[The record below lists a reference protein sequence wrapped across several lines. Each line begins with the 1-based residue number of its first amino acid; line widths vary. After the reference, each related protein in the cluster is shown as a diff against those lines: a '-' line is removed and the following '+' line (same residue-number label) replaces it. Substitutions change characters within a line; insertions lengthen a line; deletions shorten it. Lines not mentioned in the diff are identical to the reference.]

1 MDIVEMKTAHPKQFK
16 DSPLGRIPT
25 NWEVTSLGKSF
36 DELYRYPTYYGIEYV
51 ESGIPEVRGEL
62 IKADGTIEENSENFR
77 YISRETA
84 DRFPRV
90 HLEPGDFVMS
100 VRGTMGKVAIVPE
113 RLRGAVITAN
123 LIRMK
128 FAKSV
133 VVPEWARHF
142 LCSEFFQDAL
152 DLATSAT
159 TIRTIQVPE
168 LCAIAFRRP
177 PINEQCHIAEIL
189 DTIDEAI
196 QETEVLISKLK
207 AMKQGL
213 LHDLLTRGLDKNG
226 KLRDPKA
233 HPEQFKDS
241 PLGRIPNEWEVV
253 NIESIGANKPHA
265 IVDGPFGSNLK
276 SIHYRKKGVPV
287 IQSGFVT
294 NGEFIASEYVY
305 VDKALF
311 QVQRRSTVVP
321 GDIVMA
327 KIGAQCGT
335 CAILP
340 EGHSVGILARN
351 SLKISTN
358 PDRCRTLFLLRVLH
372 RYYQIGLMDKVIT
385 ETAQP
390 AISLKNLRAM
400 LIPLPSLME
409 QDSIVSNLNF
419 HDARIHTEEQYRD
432 KLKLQKKGLMHDL
445 LTGKV
450 RVQGITEWT

>member
-1 MDIVEMKTAHPKQFK
+1 MLADSWKMIRIK
-16 DSPLGRIPT
+16 DVCELGRGRVI
-25 NWEVTSLGKSF
+25 NQ
-36 DELYRYPTYYGIEYV
+36 DELYDHPGQYPVYSSQSKDSGAFGCLDTFDFDGEYV
-51 ESGIPEVRGEL
+51 TWTTDGAYAGTVFYRSGRFNCTNVCGTLKAKTNEICMKYLSFGLSTKSKNHVSYVGNPKLMNNIMGNIVIP
-62 IKADGTIEENSENFR
+62 
-77 YISRETA
+77 
-84 DRFPRV
+84 FPP
-90 HLEPGDFVMS
+90 L
-100 VRGTMGKVAIVPE
+100 PE
-113 RLRGAVITAN
+113 
-123 LIRMK
+123 
-128 FAKSV
+128 
-133 VVPEWARHF
+133 
-142 LCSEFFQDAL
+142 Q
-152 DLATSAT
+152 
-159 TIRTIQVPE
+159 
-168 LCAIAFRRP
+168 RR
-177 PINEQCHIAEIL
+177 IAEIL

-196 QETEVLISKLK
+196 QKTEALISKLK

-226 KLRDPKA
+226 KLRDTKA

-241 PLGRIPNEWEVV
+241 PMGRIPKEWDTVT
-253 NIESIGANKPHA
+253 IEAIGADKPHA

-294 NGEFIASEYVY
+294 TGEFIAHEYVY
-305 VDKALF
+305 VDNALF
-311 QVQRRSTVVP
+311 QAQRRSAVVP
-321 GDIVMA
+321 RDIVMA

-340 EGHSVGILARN
+340 EGHPVGILAGN

-358 PDRCRTLFLLRVLH
+358 PNYCRTLFLLRVLQ
-372 RYYQIGLMDKVIT
+372 RYYQIGLMDKLKT

-409 QDSIVSNLNF
+409 QDSIVSNLNS
-419 HDARIHTEEQYRD
+419 HDARIHTEEQCCD

-450 RVQGITEWT
+450 RISV